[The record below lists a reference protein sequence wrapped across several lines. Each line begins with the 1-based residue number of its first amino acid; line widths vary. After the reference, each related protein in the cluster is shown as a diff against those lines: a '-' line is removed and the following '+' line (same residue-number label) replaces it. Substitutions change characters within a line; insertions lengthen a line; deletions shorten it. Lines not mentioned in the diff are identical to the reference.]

1 MSIPESQLETWSH
14 IGAQATAK
22 ATHESVRRAIDNYSF
37 PDGIK
42 YNMFMQGSYKNGTN
56 TYGNMDVDLIACLT
70 SSFYSN
76 LTVDQCRQLRI
87 VNQSYGFRDFKN
99 DILFA
104 LLDFFGITKL
114 DAGSKAIRIRKPINQ
129 LDCDVIAC
137 TEYRHYYAISPNS
150 YYEGV
155 TLWTKEGTQIVN
167 YPKYHYENGVSKNQR
182 TNGNYK
188 PTVRVFKNMRNKLVA
203 NYALTEHDAPSYFVE
218 CLLHNIPDNLF
229 ASSYSS
235 TTLNVLN
242 YLYRAKSNGIIEKFK
257 CQHGLYDLFGTG
269 NTQWNLDAA
278 KTFITKSIGLWNE
291 WS

>member
-99 DILFA
+99 DICLRC
-104 LLDFFGITKL
+104 LISL
-114 DAGSKAIRIRKPINQ
+114 GSQ
-129 LDCDVIAC
+129 SWML
-137 TEYRHYYAISPNS
+137 
-150 YYEGV
+150 
-155 TLWTKEGTQIVN
+155 
-167 YPKYHYENGVSKNQR
+167 
-182 TNGNYK
+182 
-188 PTVRVFKNMRNKLVA
+188 
-203 NYALTEHDAPSYFVE
+203 
-218 CLLHNIPDNLF
+218 
-229 ASSYSS
+229 
-235 TTLNVLN
+235 
-242 YLYRAKSNGIIEKFK
+242 
-257 CQHGLYDLFGTG
+257 
-269 NTQWNLDAA
+269 AA
-278 KTFITKSIGLWNE
+278 KQYEFVSP
-291 WS
+291 

>member
-1 MSIPESQLETWSH
+1 M
-14 IGAQATAK
+14 
-22 ATHESVRRAIDNYSF
+22 
-37 PDGIK
+37 
-42 YNMFMQGSYKNGTN
+42 
-56 TYGNMDVDLIACLT
+56 
-70 SSFYSN
+70 
-76 LTVDQCRQLRI
+76 
-87 VNQSYGFRDFKN
+87 
-99 DILFA
+99 
-104 LLDFFGITKL
+104 